1 MSKWMYTINNGQA
14 LRDAIDDG
22 DEQLVVKC
30 LLRCYKELYDKLT
43 DEDKEWK
50 GWDIEDEIETLTHF
64 DADCYEDDDIDCYLD
79 AFYDICDDLRAWIT
93 L

>member
-1 MSKWMYTINNGQA
+1 MANWIYTIKGGKA
-14 LRDAIDDG
+14 LHEAIENE

-30 LLRCYKELYDKLT
+30 LLQCYRELYGKLS

-64 DADCYEDDDIDCYLD
+64 DADCYEDDDIDYYLD
-79 AFYDICDDLRAWIT
+79 EFYDLCDDLRAWIT
-93 L
+93 I